1 MEHDIDFKTLTPDDF
16 ANKLTG
22 YFAGTFNDNLGVKVY
37 QYEPG
42 YCICG
47 VDIKPEYLNPL
58 NGVHGG
64 FLFTLADT
72 AAGLA
77 AVDLTGQATVT
88 TAHSSI
94 QYLNPAIHLDKV
106 FAEAI
111 NIKNGKRIA
120 YIDVNLW
127 TEDHLLL
134 AKASFTFSRIIL
146 DHVKIQDIVKE

>member
-22 YFAGTFNDNLGVKVY
+22 YFSGTFNDNLGVKVY
-37 QYEPG
+37 KYEPG

-47 VDIKPEYLNPL
+47 VDIKPEFLNPL
-58 NGVHGG
+58 HGVHGG

-94 QYLNPAIHLDKV
+94 QYLNPAIQLDRI

-120 YIDVNLW
+120 
-127 TEDHLLL
+127 
-134 AKASFTFSRIIL
+134 
-146 DHVKIQDIVKE
+146 